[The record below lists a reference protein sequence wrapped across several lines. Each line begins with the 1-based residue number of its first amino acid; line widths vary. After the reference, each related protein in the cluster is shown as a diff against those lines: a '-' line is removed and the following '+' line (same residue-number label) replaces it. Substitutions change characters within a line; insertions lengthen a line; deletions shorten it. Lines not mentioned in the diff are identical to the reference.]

1 MYEGMVFAIANQKGG
16 VGKTTTAVN
25 VGACFAEANKET
37 LVIDMDPQA
46 SATSTLLGRG
56 EASRLDEVL
65 LGTASIQEVVRTS
78 GRKDLWVVA
87 GSGRLVG
94 VEHAMGTRGNGEGML
109 SKAVESVRKLYE
121 YIIIDTPP
129 ALGPLSV
136 NALLA
141 ADVVVIPVQCEYMAM
156 EGIARLEDTLA
167 RMAMQREGKK
177 VKRLYVMTMY
187 DSRNRLAGEVVQ
199 EVKNHFK
206 GMVSNTVVPRSVR
219 LAEAPGYHK
228 TGLEHDPQGKGV
240 LAYRELA
247 KEMMIYGT

>member
-1 MYEGMVFAIANQKGG
+1 MYNATVFTIANHKGG

-25 VGACFAEANKET
+25 LGASFAEANRKT
-37 LVIDMDPQA
+37 LVIDLDSQA
-46 SATSTLLGRG
+46 SATNTLLGRG

-65 LGTASIQEVVRTS
+65 LGNAAIQDVVRAT
-78 GRKDLWVVA
+78 GRRDLWVVA

-94 VEHAMGTRGNGEGML
+94 VEHAVGTRGNGEGVL
-109 SKAVESVRKLYE
+109 RRAVEAARGHYE
-121 YIIIDTPP
+121 YIIIDAPP

-167 RMAMQREGKK
+167 RMATQREGKE

-199 EVKNHFK
+199 EVKKHF
-206 GMVSNTVVPRSVR
+206 GEMVSTTVIPRSVR
-219 LAEAPGYHK
+219 LAEAPGYQR

-240 LAYRELA
+240 QAYRDLA
-247 KEMMIYGT
+247 KEMMSFEA